1 MPDLPRPFRRRR
13 RRDGPLRCRELVE
26 LVSDYLEDA
35 LSEAQRSRI
44 DAHIAGCG
52 NCAGYVRQMRET
64 LLLVG
69 SIAPESLSAQ
79 AERELLQAFRDWR
92 ERPS

>member
-1 MPDLPRPFRRRR
+1 MPDLLRPFRRRR
-13 RRDGPLRCRELVE
+13 SDGPLPCRELVE
-26 LVSDYLEDA
+26 LVSDYLEGA
-35 LSEAQRSRI
+35 LSEAQRARFE
-44 DAHIAGCG
+44 AHIAGCV

-64 LLLVG
+64 LVLMG
-69 SIAPESLSAQ
+69 SIAPESLSAE